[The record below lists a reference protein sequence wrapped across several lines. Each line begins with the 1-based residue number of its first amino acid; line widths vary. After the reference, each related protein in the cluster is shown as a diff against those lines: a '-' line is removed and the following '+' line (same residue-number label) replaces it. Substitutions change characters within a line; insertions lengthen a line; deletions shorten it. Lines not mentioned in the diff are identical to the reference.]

1 MANKVRFGVR
11 IHQGGYG
18 YPELR
23 RIWTEADRLG
33 YYSATFYDLL
43 NVPTLECWT
52 TLSALA
58 AETERIRLTPLVLAN
73 PYRPPA
79 LLAKMAST
87 LDVISGGRVELG
99 IGAGGGGG
107 DHLASGFP
115 YPSTPTRVRMLEEA
129 VQVIKLLWSGEEAS
143 FQGRYYTLD
152 RAVNQPKPIQ
162 SPHPPILI
170 GGRGETHLLR
180 AVAKHA
186 DICNW
191 GFGMS
196 VEEHQARHRVLEEH
210 CREAGR
216 DPSEIEVTHN
226 TRVVIA
232 ETAVEFDELVA
243 REGAA
248 SNTSVEAYRRSLAG
262 AVWGPPEQC
271 AEAIQRYVDSGISY
285 FFLLFPDPI
294 HTESLELFARKV
306 MPYFE

>member
-11 IHQGGYG
+11 IHQGGYS

-33 YYSATFYDLL
+33 YYSATLYDLL

-58 AETERIRLTPLVLAN
+58 AETRSIRLTPLVLAN

-115 YPSTPTRVRMLEEA
+115 YPSTGARVRMLEEA
-129 VQVIKLLWSGEEAS
+129 VQVIKLLWTERETS

-152 RAVNQPKPIQ
+152 KAVNEPKPVQ
-162 SPHPPILI
+162 TPHPPILI

-180 AVAKHA
+180 AVARHA
-186 DICNW
+186 NICNW

-196 VEEHQARHRVLEEH
+196 VEEHRSRRRVLEEH

-232 ETAVEFDELVA
+232 ETAGEFDELVA
-243 REGAA
+243 REAAA
-248 SNTSVEAYRRSLAG
+248 SNTSVEAYRRSMTG
-262 AVWGPPEQC
+262 AVAGTPEQC
-271 AEAIQRYVDSGISY
+271 AETLQRYVDSGISY

-294 HTESLELFARKV
+294 PSESLEVFARRV
-306 MPYFE
+306 IPYFE